1 MPRMTDTFERF
12 HAWSHLVLF
21 LMLFMI
27 ALAVM
32 RFGAPTG
39 LVANNESITAQGV
52 GDLKPFLT
60 AVGLLMGLF
69 IAVVI
74 AFNAPIGRQPH
85 RQEKTQAVSEEPK
98 KFTDLDEINK
108 QLAEIRKRL
117 GRN

>member
-1 MPRMTDTFERF
+1 MIDTFERF

-39 LVANNESITAQGV
+39 FAASNESITAQGV

-74 AFNAPIGRQPH
+74 AFNAPIGSQPKK
-85 RQEKTQAVSEEPK
+85 QEKAPVVREEPK
-98 KFTDLDEINK
+98 KLTDLDEINR
-108 QLAEIRKRL
+108 QLAEIRKKL

>member
-1 MPRMTDTFERF
+1 MNSERM

-32 RFGAPTG
+32 RFSSPTG
-39 LVANNESITAQGV
+39 LAAGNQSISSNGV

-69 IAVVI
+69 VAAVAV
-74 AFNAPIGRQPH
+74 FNVNGFRSHAKPASTVRSAP
-85 RQEKTQAVSEEPK
+85 VEEAPRE
-98 KFTDLDEINK
+98 DPLADINQK
-108 QLAEIRKRL
+108 LAEIRRKL
-117 GRN
+117 GR

>member
-1 MPRMTDTFERF
+1 MTDMIERF

-39 LVANNESITAQGV
+39 FAASNESITAQGV

-74 AFNAPIGRQPH
+74 AFNAPIGSQPKQ
-85 RQEKTQAVSEEPK
+85 QEKAPVREEPK
-98 KFTDLDEINK
+98 PLTDLDEINR
-108 QLAEIRKRL
+108 QLAAIRKKL

>member
-1 MPRMTDTFERF
+1 MTDVPERM

-32 RFGAPTG
+32 RFGGPTG
-39 LVANNESITAQGV
+39 LAANNQSINAQGV

-69 IAVVI
+69 IAAVFALGANLDGERKPI
-74 AFNAPIGRQPH
+74 AKP
-85 RQEKTQAVSEEPK
+85 QAEQTREEPVVPIQA
-98 KFTDLDEINK
+98 INHELQRIRK
-108 QLAEIRKRL
+108 QLQRFR
-117 GRN
+117 